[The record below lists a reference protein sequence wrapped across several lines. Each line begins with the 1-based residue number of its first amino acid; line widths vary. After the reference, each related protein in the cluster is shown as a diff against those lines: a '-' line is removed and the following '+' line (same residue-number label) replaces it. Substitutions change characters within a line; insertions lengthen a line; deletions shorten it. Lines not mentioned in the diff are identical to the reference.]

1 MPEEDSMQPPNS
13 PDETLPQPDFTNPDF
28 QANPFPPLA
37 RLRRTGPL
45 IRVVLTNGIEAWLIT
60 RYDEALQVL
69 KDTRFRTQ
77 PPSSEG
83 AVYNPSPIFRVL
95 FFNTLVNAEPPR
107 HTQLRALVSKAF
119 TTRFIESMRP
129 HIQEITDHLIDGVA
143 PRGQMDLIEDFAFP
157 LPITVI
163 AEMLGVPAEDR
174 TRIRAGSL
182 ALLEAL
188 SGGESP
194 ACIAKLEE
202 FRAYLDL
209 LIEHKRRDPRDDLI
223 SHLVQAEEGGVHLSE
238 EEMVSML
245 ALLIFAGHETTV
257 NLIGNGM
264 LALLTHPA
272 QLEKLRQDPSLMTNA
287 LEEMLRY
294 CGPAIGASPRYASED
309 IEVGGQL
316 IRKGDA
322 VLVSLAAANR
332 DQAWFKQCETFDITR
347 SDEGRHMAFGYGIHY
362 CLGAPLARLEGH
374 IAITTLLKRLP
385 NLRLAVPPET
395 LRWRGNPHLRG
406 LCSLPVTF

>member
-1 MPEEDSMQPPNS
+1 MQPPNS

>member
-1 MPEEDSMQPPNS
+1 MHPPNT

-28 QANPFPPLA
+28 QANPFPALA

-45 IRVVLTNGIEAWLIT
+45 TRVLLMNGIEAWLIT

-69 KDTRFRTQ
+69 KDTRFRTR
-77 PPSSEG
+77 PPFLDG
-83 AVYNPSPIFRVL
+83 GIYNPSPILKVL
-95 FFNTLVNAEPPR
+95 LFNTLVNADPPR

-119 TTRFIESMRP
+119 TARFVESMRP
-129 HIQEITDHLIDGVA
+129 HIQEITDHLIDSVA
-143 PRGQMDLIEDFAFP
+143 LRGQMDLIEDFAFP

-163 AEMLGVPAEDR
+163 AEMLGVPPEDR
-174 TRIRAGSL
+174 SRIRAGS
-182 ALLEAL
+182 EAL
-188 SGGESP
+188 FDAISGGDASP
-194 ACIAKLEE
+194 PLLAKLEE
-202 FRAYLDL
+202 FRAYLDQI
-209 LIEHKRRDPRDDLI
+209 IEIKRRDPRNDLI
-223 SHLVQAEEGGVHLSE
+223 SHLVQAEEDGVYLSE
-238 EEMVSML
+238 DELLSMITL
-245 ALLIFAGHETTV
+245 FVFAGHETTV

-264 LALLTHPA
+264 LALFTHPA
-272 QLEKLRQDPSLMTNA
+272 QLAKLREDPALVTNA
-287 LEEMLRY
+287 IEEMLRY
-294 CGPAIGASPRYASED
+294 CGPSIAPGPRYASED
-309 IEVGGQL
+309 VEVGGQL

-322 VLVSLAAANR
+322 VLVSVAAANR

-374 IAITTLLKRLP
+374 IAISTLLKRFP